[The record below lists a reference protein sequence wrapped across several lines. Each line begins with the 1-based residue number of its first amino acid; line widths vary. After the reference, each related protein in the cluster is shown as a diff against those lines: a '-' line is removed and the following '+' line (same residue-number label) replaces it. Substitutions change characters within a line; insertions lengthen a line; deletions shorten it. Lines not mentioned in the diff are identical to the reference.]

1 MRKHKFIQ
9 SLDQQSLISL
19 AEPTL
24 NVKTN
29 YEPYD
34 TITFPLTGGLSV
46 SALIVNALG
55 EGFCV
60 QIGDLLVSN
69 YDTNTNE
76 VLICGQ
82 WEQLEYVVSLVLEHY
97 KFTKA
102 LMEDY

>member
-24 NVKTN
+24 SITTN
-29 YEPYD
+29 YEPYE
-34 TITFPLTGGLSV
+34 TTTFPLTGTLNI
-46 SALIVNALG
+46 SALIVNALD

-60 QIGDLLVSN
+60 QIGDLLVSDSD
-69 YDTNTNE
+69 YVTNE

-82 WEQLEYVVSLVLEHY
+82 WEKLNYVVARVLEHY